1 MHPRQI
7 PVLSAQHRWAGLSRA
22 GGGRSVTGSRNAH
35 PNLPRYSQHSRAGT
49 FGAIQIWSPGSLL
62 TIDRTHTATACS
74 GHLPIPRYEGHVGD
88 TRLPL
93 DRDRSRNAVT
103 HTACP
108 GRAYGTPAQCYLM
121 LILER
126 STQQQ
131 SYPSYWEG
139 AGLTPEAPFPSCSP
153 QHSSR
158 HTGAAGEEPRI
169 PKLPSWGWPAR
180 RKASRERGHGLCSGC
195 GAEREEADGRH
206 PRNSSLFCSFMAYD
220 KQGSKSPSGSP
231 SSSLFICCSC
241 WESASS

>member
-49 FGAIQIWSPGSLL
+49 FGATQIWSPGSLL

-108 GRAYGTPAQCYLM
+108 GRACGTAAQCYLM

-131 SYPSYWEG
+131 SYTSYWEG
-139 AGLTPEAPFPSCSP
+139 AGLTPEAPIPILLPTTQLKAHGSHRRRATYPEAPELGLAC
-153 QHSSR
+153 
-158 HTGAAGEEPRI
+158 GEKSQQR
-169 PKLPSWGWPAR
+169 AR
-180 RKASRERGHGLCSGC
+180 TRSLLWLWSREGRG
-195 GAEREEADGRH
+195 
-206 PRNSSLFCSFMAYD
+206 
-220 KQGSKSPSGSP
+220 
-231 SSSLFICCSC
+231 
-241 WESASS
+241 